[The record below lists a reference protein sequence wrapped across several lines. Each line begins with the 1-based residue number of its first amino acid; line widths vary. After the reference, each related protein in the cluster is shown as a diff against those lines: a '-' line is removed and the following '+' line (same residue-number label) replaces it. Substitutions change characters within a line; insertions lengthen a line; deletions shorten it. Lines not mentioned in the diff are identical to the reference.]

1 MRYPISN
8 IDLGQRDIIDRQT
21 DIYRQLQRRIYMGI
35 VKGLKDLNK
44 ALDKPQS
51 TGGSESKARW
61 VKLEDGE
68 SVKIRFLQELD
79 PDSPEYNDKMGLGFI
94 AVEHTNPKD
103 YRRKALCTM
112 EDQGKCWGCEQH
124 RKDYKAGWK
133 GRSRLYIN
141 VLVDDG
147 KEEPYVAIL
156 SQGSSGKTVTPT
168 LIEYAGEMGS
178 ITNLMWR
185 IKRSGTKTDTSYTII
200 PLAKDEE
207 KFDAVNLELYK
218 LEETAIREL
227 PYANQEAFFNGEG
240 GQEEEP
246 STSSDVTW

>member
-1 MRYPISN
+1 
-8 IDLGQRDIIDRQT
+8 
-21 DIYRQLQRRIYMGI
+21 MGI

-44 ALDKPQS
+44 VMDQPQHS
-51 TGGSESKARW
+51 SGDGTKARW
-61 VKLEDGE
+61 AKLEDAE

-79 PDSPEYNDKMGLGFI
+79 PDSPTYNEKNGLGFI

-103 YRRKALCTM
+103 YRRKALCSM
-112 EDQGKCWGCEQH
+112 DDQGKCFGCEMH

-141 VLVDDG
+141 VLIDDG
-147 KEEPYVAIL
+147 KEDPYVAIL

-200 PLAKDEE
+200 PLAKDESP
-207 KFDAVNLELYK
+207 FDSSVLELYK
-218 LEETAIREL
+218 LEETAVRDL
-227 PYANQEAFFNGEG
+227 PYTEQEAFFAGEHSNS
-240 GQEEEP
+240 EESN
-246 STSSDVTW
+246 STSSSLDW

>member
-1 MRYPISN
+1 
-8 IDLGQRDIIDRQT
+8 
-21 DIYRQLQRRIYMGI
+21 MGI

-44 ALDKPQS
+44 VMDKPQS
-51 TGGSESKARW
+51 TGGDGTKARW
-61 VKLEDGE
+61 LKLEDSE

-79 PDSPEYNDKMGLGFI
+79 PDSPTYDEKHGLGFI

-103 YRRKALCTM
+103 YRRKALCSM
-112 EDQGKCWGCEQH
+112 EDQGKCYGCEQH

-147 KEEPYVAIL
+147 KEDPYVAIL

-200 PLAKDEE
+200 PLAKDEAP
-207 KFDAVNLELYK
+207 FDASTIELYD
-218 LEETAIREL
+218 LETTAVRDL
-227 PYANQEAFFNGEG
+227 PYTEQESFFAGEG
-240 GQEEEP
+240 AANEDSP
-246 STSSDVTW
+246 STSSSLDW

>member
-1 MRYPISN
+1 
-8 IDLGQRDIIDRQT
+8 
-21 DIYRQLQRRIYMGI
+21 MGI

-44 ALDKPQS
+44 TLDKPQS
-51 TGGSESKARW
+51 SGGDSVKGRW
-61 VKLEDGE
+61 LKLEDGE
-68 SVKIRFLQELD
+68 SIKVRFLQELD
-79 PDSPEYNDKMGLGFI
+79 PDSPTYNDKLGLGFI

-103 YRRKALCTM
+103 YRRKALCSID
-112 EDQGKCWGCEQH
+112 DQGKCWGCEQH

-185 IKRSGTKTDTSYTII
+185 IKRTGTKTDTSYTII
-200 PLAKDEE
+200 PLAKDETP
-207 KFDAVNLELYK
+207 FDGSSLELYK
-218 LEETAIREL
+218 LEETAVRDMK
-227 PYANQEAFFNGEG
+227 YADQEAFFNGEG
-240 GQEEEP
+240 GTEEP
-246 STSSDVTW
+246 ESTSQDVSW

>member
-1 MRYPISN
+1 
-8 IDLGQRDIIDRQT
+8 
-21 DIYRQLQRRIYMGI
+21 MGI

-44 ALDKPQS
+44 VMDKPQVTS
-51 TGGSESKARW
+51 SEGSKARW
-61 VKLEDGE
+61 VKLEDSE
-68 SVKIRFLQELD
+68 SIKIRFLQELD
-79 PDSPEYNDKMGLGFI
+79 PDSPTYNQKNGLGFI

-103 YRRKALCTM
+103 YRRKALCSM

-147 KEEPYVAIL
+147 KENPYVAIL

-185 IKRSGTKTDTSYTII
+185 IKRTGTKTDTSYTII
-200 PLAKDEE
+200 PLQKDESA
-207 KFDAVNLELYK
+207 FDSSGLELYD
-218 LEETAIREL
+218 LETVAVRDL
-227 PYANQEAFFNGEG
+227 PYAEQEAFFFGESNNET
-240 GQEEEP
+240 Q
-246 STSSDVTW
+246 SATSSSLDW